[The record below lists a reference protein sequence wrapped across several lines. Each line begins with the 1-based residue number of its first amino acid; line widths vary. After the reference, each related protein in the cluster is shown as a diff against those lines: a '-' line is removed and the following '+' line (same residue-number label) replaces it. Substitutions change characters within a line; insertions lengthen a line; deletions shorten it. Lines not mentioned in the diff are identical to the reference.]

1 MPRRSARNVVKDSEY
16 DEKQVLDV
24 TKDQTASIVADVID
38 DFVAEAERQE
48 YIVNDDEGNEKAQED
63 EEGSHKVSLFI
74 QQISFDN
81 WIDQMIKTQNNR
93 KTTE

>member
-74 QQISFDN
+74 LQISFDN
-81 WIDQMIKTQNNR
+81 
-93 KTTE
+93 

>member
-81 WIDQMIKTQNNR
+81 WIDQKQS
-93 KTTE
+93 

>member
-48 YIVNDDEGNEKAQED
+48 YIVNDDEGNEKPQED

-81 WIDQMIKTQNNR
+81 
-93 KTTE
+93 

>member
-38 DFVAEAERQE
+38 DFVAEAESQE
-48 YIVNDDEGNEKAQED
+48 YIVNDDEVYEKAQED
-63 EEGSHKVSLFI
+63 KKGSQKVSLLF
-74 QQISFDN
+74 QQI
-81 WIDQMIKTQNNR
+81 
-93 KTTE
+93 

>member
-1 MPRRSARNVVKDSEY
+1 MTGRNMPRRSARNVVKDSEY

-81 WIDQMIKTQNNR
+81 
-93 KTTE
+93 

>member
-24 TKDQTASIVADVID
+24 TKDQTASVVGDVID

-81 WIDQMIKTQNNR
+81 
-93 KTTE
+93 

>member
-24 TKDQTASIVADVID
+24 TKDQTASVVGDVID
-38 DFVAEAERQE
+38 DFVAEAESQE
-48 YIVNDDEGNEKAQED
+48 YIINDDEANEKAQED
-63 EEGSHKVSLFI
+63 EEGFHKVSLFI

-81 WIDQMIKTQNNR
+81 
-93 KTTE
+93 